1 MIEVQELTKRYG
13 DFEAIRDVSFS
24 IGKGEIVG
32 FLGPNGA
39 GKTTTMRILS
49 CFMPPTSGSGN
60 IAGYD
65 LFKDSLEVRKRIGYL
80 PEHPPLYPEMT
91 VRAYLLFVATIKGVV
106 ARDRKAKL
114 AKVIEQC
121 SLIEVQHRL
130 IGHLSKGYRQRVGI
144 AQALIHD
151 PEVVILDEPTI
162 GLDPAQII
170 DIRHLIRG
178 LAGERTI
185 ILSTH
190 ILPEVSML
198 CSRVI
203 IIHRG
208 RVLASDAYEKLT
220 SERVQ
225 GQRLHLKARG
235 LDVERLRSLPGVV
248 SVQSQDVE
256 SCLIEAEPEKEMR
269 EAVSRYVISQGWGL
283 LELTSQSLS
292 LEEVYLKL
300 ISESEGGYSA

>member
-13 DFEAIRDVSFS
+13 DFEAIRGVSFS
-24 IGKGEIVG
+24 IQKGEIVG

-49 CFMPPTSGSGN
+49 CFMPPTSGTGSV
-60 IAGYD
+60 AGYD
-65 LFKDSLEVRKRIGYL
+65 LFRNSLEVRKRIGYL

-91 VRAYLLFVATIKGVV
+91 VRAYLLFVATIKGISK
-106 ARDRKAKL
+106 REQKAKL
-114 AKVIEQC
+114 SKSIEQC
-121 SLIEVQHRL
+121 GLVEVQNRL
-130 IGHLSKGYRQRVGI
+130 IGHLSKGYRQRIGI

-151 PEVVILDEPTI
+151 PEVVILDEPTL

-170 DIRHLIRG
+170 EIRRLVKG

-198 CSRVI
+198 CNRVI
-203 IIHRG
+203 VINRG
-208 RVLASDAYEKLT
+208 KILAADAYEKLT
-220 SERVQ
+220 SEMDR
-225 GQRLHLKARG
+225 GQRLHLKVRG
-235 LDVERLRSLPGVV
+235 LDVERLRSLPGIVD
-248 SVQSQDVE
+248 VQSEDAE
-256 SCLIEAEPEKEMR
+256 SCLIEAEPGKEMR

-283 LELTSQSLS
+283 LEMTSKSLT
-292 LEEVYLKL
+292 LEEVYLRL
-300 ISESEGGYSA
+300 ISESEGYSA